1 MFLYETNAEIVNLE
15 KALCFL
21 KYVQTRKEL
30 KWYHHII
37 GEIMSQQDI
46 PDVTKQTSSD
56 GSGLHFVEFD
66 KGIIWTLSHI
76 TRLVI
81 AL

>member
-1 MFLYETNAEIVNLE
+1 
-15 KALCFL
+15 
-21 KYVQTRKEL
+21 
-30 KWYHHII
+30 
-37 GEIMSQQDI
+37 MSQQDI

>member
-15 KALCFL
+15 KVLCFL

-46 PDVTKQTSSD
+46 PDVTKQTSSLLSLTK
-56 GSGLHFVEFD
+56 GSYGHSH
-66 KGIIWTLSHI
+66 TLQG
-76 TRLVI
+76 
-81 AL
+81 